1 MLNDDKEISNVEQFD
16 VSYDE
21 VIFFIFYFFHAR
33 YIQMTG
39 HGYTIQQQQQHGG

>member
-21 VIFFIFYFFHAR
+21 VILFYYFFSMLGT
-33 YIQMTG
+33 YKW
-39 HGYTIQQQQQHGG
+39 